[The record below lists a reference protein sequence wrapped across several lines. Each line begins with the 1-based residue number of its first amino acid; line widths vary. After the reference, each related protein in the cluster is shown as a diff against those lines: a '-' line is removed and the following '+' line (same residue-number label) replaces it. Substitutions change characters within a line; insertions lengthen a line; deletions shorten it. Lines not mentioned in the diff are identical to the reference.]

1 MSEAEKNLSALKG
14 KIYKYSFLTA
24 VVIEAISLI
33 FLGFDRQFAAGL
45 ILGTCI
51 SAVNFRLH
59 VLQILTLD
67 FSQGK
72 RRRGVLIKYV
82 IRIVL
87 YAISFY
93 LALRIS
99 YICALGALLGFMTQK
114 VAIVAEFVFRPLFT
128 KKEEPETP
136 KQYNNLDEDGW
147 PEKKR
152 WYDYDY
158 DPERD
163 RKVRSRKGR

>member
-1 MSEAEKNLSALKG
+1 MSEAEKSLSALKG
-14 KIYKYSFLTA
+14 KVYKYSIIAA
-24 VVIEAISLI
+24 VIIEAISLI

-51 SAVNFRLH
+51 SAINFRLH

-67 FSQGK
+67 FSRNRK
-72 RRRGVLIKYV
+72 RRGVF
-82 IRIVL
+82 IRYLVRIIL

-114 VAIVAEFVFRPLFT
+114 IAIIVEFVFRPLFT

-147 PEKKR
+147 PEKR
-152 WYDYDY
+152 HWYDYDY